1 MELRKE
7 ARVFV
12 KLGFT
17 DMRKQIN
24 GLAAIVQDLRP
35 EGPFDGSYYVFC
47 GKTRRVTKIL
57 YWDKTGFCLLHRKRQ
72 PNVSQTHHAQRYRSI
87 LDLLFENRHPH
98 SPLQGCRPKPY
109 KRYAGSAVCM
119 RTGRITVRFELIYDT
134 SQQAA
139 MSITRAVKVPSVRSV
154 LFALRYV

>member
-57 YWDKTGFCLLHRKRQ
+57 YWDKTGFCLWQKRLEQ
-72 PNVSQTHHAQRYRSI
+72 NTFPWPREGSELNEMTRQNIR
-87 LDLLFENRHPH
+87 LLLKGIDVWKEHKAL
-98 SPLQGCRPKPY
+98 SY
-109 KRYAGSAVCM
+109 KIAG
-119 RTGRITVRFELIYDT
+119 
-134 SQQAA
+134 
-139 MSITRAVKVPSVRSV
+139 
-154 LFALRYV
+154 